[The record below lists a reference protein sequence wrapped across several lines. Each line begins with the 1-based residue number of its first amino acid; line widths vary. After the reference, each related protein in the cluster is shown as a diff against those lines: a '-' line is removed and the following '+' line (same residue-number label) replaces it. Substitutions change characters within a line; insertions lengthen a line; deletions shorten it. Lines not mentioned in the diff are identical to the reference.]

1 MGKPSDKPKV
11 MTYDEVYAILHA
23 VYGKYRRQYR
33 GNPDSKQ
40 MCCMW
45 STDDPPDTIT
55 DTDQWAEIEEKLDM
69 SFEEDE
75 ACDLYDMDLDEAAEA
90 IVERM
95 NLSKE
100 TLEGLKKGLADAAAG
115 RVETLD
121 LDTL

>member
-1 MGKPSDKPKV
+1 
-11 MTYDEVYAILHA
+11 
-23 VYGKYRRQYR
+23 
-33 GNPDSKQ
+33 

-75 ACDLYDMDLDEAAEA
+75 AFVLYDMDLDEAAEA

-100 TLEGLKKGLADAAAG
+100 TLDGLKMGLADAAAG

>member
-1 MGKPSDKPKV
+1 MDKPSDKPKA

-23 VYGKYRRQYR
+23 VYRKYRPRYR

-45 STDDPPDTIT
+45 PTDDPPDTIT

-69 SFEEDE
+69 SFEEGE
-75 ACDLYDMDLDEAAEA
+75 AFDLYDMDLDEAAEA

-100 TLEGLKKGLADAAAG
+100 TLEGLKMGLADAAAG
-115 RVETLD
+115 RVETLG
-121 LDTL
+121 LDKL

>member
-1 MGKPSDKPKV
+1 MDKPSNKPKA
-11 MTYDEVYAILHA
+11 MTYDEVYAVLHA
-23 VYGKYRRQYR
+23 VYGKYRPRYR

-55 DTDQWAEIEEKLDM
+55 ESDQWAEIEEKLDM

-75 ACDLYDMDLDEAAEA
+75 AFDLYDMDLDEAAEA

-100 TLEGLKKGLADAAAG
+100 TLEGLKMGLADAAAG